1 VHNYANELVGKR
13 EGEGGRKSG
22 WKSGLHV
29 AHRENFRCGS
39 VRESEEQAKQY
50 IHTHIIIIVYT
61 VSRGFFRVFRYFGK
75 GLKVK

>member
-13 EGEGGRKSG
+13 EGVGGRKSG
-22 WKSGLHV
+22 WKNGLHV

-50 IHTHIIIIVYT
+50 IHIRKRKPLPGCIDIFTKVRPAYT
-61 VSRGFFRVFRYFGK
+61 YI
-75 GLKVK
+75 